1 MTPDKLIDYTIKF
14 GVVPLAL
21 TVIFWTRSDLQ
32 DTKDD
37 VKQIQALLNDCYKDQ
52 IRTLQPIKGL
62 STNVIETN
70 QVVAVL
76 PEKMRVCYEI

>member
-14 GVVPLAL
+14 GVIPLAL

-52 IRTLQPIKGL
+52 IRTLQPTKGL
-62 STNVIETN
+62 STNVIETT

-76 PEKMRVCYEI
+76 PEKIKVCYEI

>member
-14 GVVPLAL
+14 GVLPLAL

-52 IRTLQPIKGL
+52 IRTLMPVKGMTK
-62 STNVIETN
+62 SATETS
-70 QVVAVL
+70 QVLAVL
-76 PEKMRVCYEI
+76 PERIKVCYEI